1 MCGIY
6 GEWRFQGARV
16 SPRHVHAAT
25 STLRHRG
32 PSDEGY
38 WFVDTALGRRAA
50 YGGDGTDSLLALPPI
65 DSAPRDQFDL
75 ALGFR
80 RLAIVDLS
88 VCGHQPMSSADGRHT
103 MVFNGEVYNYRELR
117 TELLALGHTFV
128 SASDSEVVLAAFQEW
143 GASCLD
149 RFNGMWAIAIF
160 DAVHRSLFLARDRF
174 GVKPLYYTNAG
185 GRFAFASEIKALVGP
200 HGIPFRPDPQA
211 IHAFLIDGA
220 LPSPRGGST
229 FFLGVHALVP
239 GHWMRIAADGSAQVQ
254 QFWALVPDESAARR
268 SEASVIDDYRELLS
282 DAVRLRLR
290 GDVPVGTCL
299 SGGLDS
305 SSVVGLVN
313 QLMRSNG
320 EDTVQVGSR
329 QKTFSA
335 VYDTDGPYN
344 ERRFIDAVLARTQAD
359 GHFVV
364 PQADDLWSEMEALV
378 WHTEEPFQTTSIF
391 AQWCVMRL
399 ARQRGVTVLL
409 DGQGADE
416 SLAGYRPFS
425 LLLGDQL
432 REGRV
437 LGAAREAVAI
447 GRRTGLP
454 VSGVMLRA
462 AATLLPSQARGMRAR
477 LQAAHT
483 SDFVSADL
491 SAVATPQPT
500 VLDTGLKAHL
510 RRLHEEGL
518 PHLLRFEDRSS
529 MAFAVEGRVPFL
541 DYRLVQFSAGLPNRF
556 LVRDGWTKWIL
567 RQAMRDIVPD
577 AVLWRT
583 DKVGFETPE
592 RDWLLQDGYMRGAEW
607 FGQDA
612 LSGPYLN
619 LPAVRNAL
627 AAPMGQGADLRQ
639 FWRMVNLEAWL
650 RVWSRL

>member
-6 GEWRFQGARV
+6 GEWRFHGARV
-16 SPRHVHAAT
+16 SPPDVQAAT

-32 PSDEGY
+32 PGDEGY
-38 WFVDTALGRRAA
+38 WFVDTNLGGRAA
-50 YGGDGTDSLLALPPI
+50 YGGAATDSRLALPPI

-103 MVFNGEVYNYRELR
+103 LVFNGEVYNYRELR
-117 TELLALGHTFV
+117 TELLALGHTFL
-128 SASDSEVVLAAFQEW
+128 SASDSEVVLAAFQQW
-143 GASCLD
+143 GPSCLD

-160 DAVHRSLFLARDRF
+160 DAVDRSLFLARDRF
-174 GVKPLYYTNAG
+174 GVKPLYFTDAG

-200 HGIPFRPDPQA
+200 HGIPFQPDPHA
-211 IHAFLIDGA
+211 IHAFLINGA

-229 FFLGVHALVP
+229 FFLGVRALAP
-239 GHWMRIAADGSAQVQ
+239 GHWMRIASDGSALVH

-268 SEASVIDDYRELLS
+268 SETSVIDDYRELLS

-290 GDVPVGTCL
+290 GDVPIGTCL

-305 SSVVGLVN
+305 SSVAGLVN

-320 EDTVQVGSR
+320 EDTLQVGAR

-364 PQADDLWSEMEALV
+364 PQADDLWSEMESLA

-432 REGRV
+432 REGHV

-447 GRRTGLP
+447 GRRTGLS
-454 VSGVMLRA
+454 VSGVM
-462 AATLLPSQARGMRAR
+462 
-477 LQAAHT
+477 
-483 SDFVSADL
+483 
-491 SAVATPQPT
+491 
-500 VLDTGLKAHL
+500 
-510 RRLHEEGL
+510 
-518 PHLLRFEDRSS
+518 
-529 MAFAVEGRVPFL
+529 
-541 DYRLVQFSAGLPNRF
+541 
-556 LVRDGWTKWIL
+556 
-567 RQAMRDIVPD
+567 
-577 AVLWRT
+577 
-583 DKVGFETPE
+583 
-592 RDWLLQDGYMRGAEW
+592 
-607 FGQDA
+607 
-612 LSGPYLN
+612 SGS
-619 LPAVRNAL
+619 
-627 AAPMGQGADLRQ
+627 GADAQLGACGAAGGGALIGA
-639 FWRMVNLEAWL
+639 VG
-650 RVWSRL
+650 